1 METSRLSAVKPL
13 SQEGGVSP
21 KRKAEALLVIMGVA
35 SGLTTWL
42 STRAA
47 GEHHFWLDTLRA
59 GTRSGVVGGLAD
71 WFAVTALFRH
81 PLGIPIPH
89 TAILPRQKDRLGRA
103 LGRFV
108 GDQLFA
114 DDEIRRVLRKVDVPG
129 LVAKVLEDPQT
140 RESLIFAMQGSL
152 PDLFARIEDGRA
164 GTAMANIMAVALNGE
179 EMAPLVARVLRAMV
193 ESEMH
198 QEVISFLISKLQEAL
213 AAREDELRDFV
224 EDRVREQGGR
234 FVGWALGSSVA
245 SRVFQSLQTEIERI
259 DPMDSALRQGFTRW
273 VCREI
278 EKLECGEGYHN
289 EFVKGVSSV
298 LQHDVLRA
306 WCQELWLKFRRMAE
320 DDSRRTDGWSA
331 AVLASSVDGLA
342 SLLRSNEGIRQKAN
356 TLIERGVFAFL
367 PQLREK
373 MKTFMMSVIA
383 RWDGEA
389 LSAQL
394 EAGVGRDLAY
404 VRVNGTVVGFL
415 VGAVL
420 EGVFRVVAGL

>member
-1 METSRLSAVKPL
+1 METSRLSVVKSHPREYGL
-13 SQEGGVSP
+13 SP
-21 KRKAEALLVIMGVA
+21 KRKAEALLVFMGVA
-35 SGLTTWL
+35 SGVTTWL
-42 STRAA
+42 SVRAV
-47 GEHHFWLDTLRA
+47 GGHHFWLDTLRA

-114 DDEIRRVLRKVDVPG
+114 DEEVRRVLHKIDIPSV
-129 LVAKVLEDPQT
+129 LAKLLEDPNT
-140 RESLIFAMQGSL
+140 CDSVIAAIRGSL
-152 PDLFARIEDGRA
+152 PDLLSRVEDGRA
-164 GTAMANIMAVALNGE
+164 GSAMASVMAVVLNGE

-198 QEVISFLISKLQEAL
+198 QEVISFLIAKLQEVL
-213 AAREDELRDFV
+213 AGREEELRGFV

-245 SRVFQSLQTEIERI
+245 SRVFQSLQAEIERI

-320 DDSRRTDGWSA
+320 EDSRRDDGWSA

-342 SLLRSNEGIRQKAN
+342 VMLRSNEAIRRKAN
-356 TLIERGVFAFL
+356 TLVERGFFTFL

-389 LSAQL
+389 ISAQL

-415 VGAVL
+415 AGAVL
-420 EGVFRVVAGL
+420 EGFFRAVAGL